1 MKAAYYDPNPV
12 VIFEHKGLYWSKVPG
27 TKGATSIEPSDD
39 YILPF
44 GKAWVLQEIW
54 KQEDIETI
62 TIITYGMGV
71 HWAMNASAELE
82 MQDRIEVVDLRTLH
96 PIDFDTIYKSVKK
109 CGKCLVVTEEPSDNG
124 FSRSLQAKIQEHCF
138 QELDAPVMLI
148 GSENMP
154 AIPLNSTL
162 EQTMIPS
169 TAKVKTKIEN
179 LLMY

>member
-27 TKGATSIEPSDD
+27 TKGATSLEPDED

-54 KQEDIETI
+54 KQEEEETVSV
-62 TIITYGMGV
+62 ITYGMGV
-71 HWAMNASAELE
+71 HWAINASEALN
-82 MQDRIEVVDLRTLH
+82 MKDKIEIIDLRTLH
-96 PIDFDTIYKSVKK
+96 PLDYDTVFASVKK
-109 CGKCLVVTEEPSDNG
+109 CGKCLVVTEEPSENS
-124 FSRSLQAKIQEHCF
+124 FSRALQGKIQEACF
-138 QELDAPVMLI
+138 QSLDAPVMII

-154 AIPLNSTL
+154 AIPLNTIL

-169 TAKVKTKIEN
+169 VEKVKDK
-179 LLMY
+179 LLQLLEY